1 MFWRSL
7 IILLL
12 LSKKPFSFLLS
23 SSSNFSSQL
32 TLIKESLHKKNVYME
47 KSIIKHLH
55 VIIRLI
61 YSLIKALFLLLH
73 MLNRATKGNL
83 AKIIL
88 QLNINNCKQGCIK
101 LFDGEANYFLNYLKP
116 NALS

>member
-1 MFWRSL
+1 
-7 IILLL
+7 
-12 LSKKPFSFLLS
+12 
-23 SSSNFSSQL
+23 
-32 TLIKESLHKKNVYME
+32 ME

-61 YSLIKALFLLLH
+61 YSLIKALFLILH

-88 QLNINNCKQGCIK
+88 QKNNNCKQGCIK

-116 NALS
+116 NVLS